1 MWQKNIHQLP
11 PTCTPTGD
19 RTYDLGMCPDRE
31 SNLPP
36 FGVWDD
42 APTNWAIWPGLGPFF
57 KLFSY
62 TWVLRV
68 FLYIL
73 ENSLLSNVSCKYFLP
88 VCGLSSHS
96 INSVFRRAELFNR
109 NKVQLINDF
118 FHRYTFG
125 VAKGYAKGLS
135 LDLFWLYCYTVH
147 NSLNILPFKNLYKY
161 IHLILILI

>member
-1 MWQKNIHQLP
+1 MWHWLSSIYAS
-11 PTCTPTGD
+11 TGD
-19 RTYDLGMCPDRE
+19 WTCNLSMCPDQG
-31 SNLPP
+31 SNPQD
-36 FGVWDD
+36 FGTQDD